1 MQIVL
6 GGAKPG
12 EAKLGA
18 SQWWITRPDHG
29 GGLREQSKVEA
40 GKSSGWS

>member
-18 SQWWITRPDHG
+18 SEWWTTCLDNS
-29 GGLREQSKVEA
+29 GGLREQGKAEA
-40 GKSSGWS
+40 GKSCGWS